1 MPTIDD
7 VLITCPKRGKAG
19 PQKIDQWT
27 PVAGKV
33 LVCSFCRGLSPDDAR
48 NMLATGKYRLK
59 GRGDVRHLAPAKEDA
74 PANPALKVVLAHFSP
89 EDRKRLG

>member
-7 VLITCPKRGKAG
+7 VLITCPKRGKTG

-33 LVCSFCRGLSPDDAR
+33 LVCSFCRSLSPDDVL
-48 NMLATGKYRLK
+48 NLLKSGKHRLK
-59 GRGDVRHLAPAKEDA
+59 GHGDIRHLAPAKEGEA
-74 PANPALKVVLAHFSP
+74 ANPALKVNLAHFTAD
-89 EDRKRLG
+89 ERKRLG